1 MLAMRPLATLSGAV
15 ALLAVILATI
25 ANRAFGD
32 VETATSVLTFGVA
45 AAVICGG
52 CIYADKRQP
61 DSSYT
66 DDRDH

>member
-1 MLAMRPLATLSGAV
+1 MLGMRPLAILSGAV
-15 ALLAVILATI
+15 AIVAVVLATI
-25 ANRAFGD
+25 ASRAFGD
-32 VETATSVLTFGVA
+32 VETATSVLTFAFA

-61 DSSYT
+61 HLSYT